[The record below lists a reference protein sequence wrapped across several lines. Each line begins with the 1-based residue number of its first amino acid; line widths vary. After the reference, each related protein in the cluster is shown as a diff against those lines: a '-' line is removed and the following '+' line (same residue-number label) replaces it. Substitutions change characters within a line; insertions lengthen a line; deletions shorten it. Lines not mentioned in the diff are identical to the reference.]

1 MVSQYLVQF
10 DTGYADTIKVPKLI
24 LKNFKEIG
32 IKPNEWSFYCL
43 ISYLQAEG
51 QEIPSQP
58 ELGAMMG
65 LSERQVKNIIA
76 DLKNR
81 GLLKVKRA
89 MKGKGPV
96 YDFKPLFQKA
106 LDIEYEYM
114 A

>member
-1 MVSQYLVQF
+1 
-10 DTGYADTIKVPKLI
+10 
-24 LKNFKEIG
+24 
-32 IKPNEWSFYCL
+32 
-43 ISYLQAEG
+43 
-51 QEIPSQP
+51 
-58 ELGAMMG
+58 MG

-106 LDIEYEYM
+106 VDIEYEYM

>member
-1 MVSQYLVQF
+1 MSSQFLVQF
-10 DTGYADTIKVPKLI
+10 DTGYADTISVPKLI

-43 ISYLQAEG
+43 ISYLQADG

-65 LSERQVKNIIA
+65 LSERQIKNIIA
-76 DLKNR
+76 DLKSKS
-81 GLLKVKRA
+81 LLTVKRA
-89 MKGKGPV
+89 KKGNGPV

-106 LDIEYEYM
+106 VDIEYAYM